1 MQIMPGYFGY
11 LGPSGTFSEGAA
23 HEFARQAKVPL
34 VLQAFSTCREI
45 VERIKAGKLAAGIL
59 PWENSITGL
68 VNLSVNLLLETDP
81 CLITAEVVV
90 PVSHSFLVRPDTDPA
105 RVRAVYS
112 HPQALSQC
120 QQFLDKFF
128 PRATRIPTVSTA
140 AAAALVAAGPGP
152 MAAIGSS
159 SVARRYG
166 LKIAYEAI
174 QDSAK
179 NWTRFVVVAGED
191 NPAEE
196 KAKTAVVLIPRSYRP
211 VDLPALLSILAEN
224 GVSLLNLAVVPA
236 RRYLGEYFFLI
247 EVEGHRNS
255 RVLAEALKQL
265 HERVEYLRI
274 LGSYTLVASPGDEQM
289 AGAL

>member
-1 MQIMPGYFGY
+1 
-11 LGPSGTFSEGAA
+11 
-23 HEFARQAKVPL
+23 VP
-34 VLQAFSTCREI
+34 E
-45 VERIKAGKLAAGIL
+45 
-59 PWENSITGL
+59 
-68 VNLSVNLLLETDP
+68 
-81 CLITAEVVV
+81 
-90 PVSHSFLVRPDTDPA
+90 
-105 RVRAVYS
+105 
-112 HPQALSQC
+112 
-120 QQFLDKFF
+120 QFLD
-128 PRATRIPTVSTA
+128 RLYRQATRIPTASTA
-140 AAAALVAAGPGP
+140 AAAALVAAGSEPV
-152 MAAIGSS
+152 AAIGSG

-166 LKIAYEAI
+166 LKAAYEAI
-174 QDSAK
+174 QDSAD

-196 KAKTAVVLIPRSYRP
+196 EAKTAVVLIPRSHRA

-236 RRYLGEYFFLI
+236 RRYPGEYFFLI